1 MADPPAAECGL
12 TPVPACLPFTVDT
25 WGPNTND
32 QLQFLTHAHKDH
44 TAGVDAHA
52 THVAATPTTL
62 ALLRNKFP
70 ALGRRM
76 DAGLVRA
83 TPIGEHETLELT
95 AAAGYGYSVTALPLA
110 NHCAGAGRRRLD
122 IWGDLRRLHA
132 SCPPACWLLRC
143 MHAAACWIQTCSD
156 PYLDSRTCT
165 NPPCNPHAHAARRR
179 HVPLPVRGVWLHPPH
194 GRLPP
199 DAGLR

>member
-1 MADPPAAECGL
+1 MADPPPAAECGL

-44 TAGVDAHA
+44 MAGVDAHA

-62 ALLRNKFP
+62 ALLRIKFP
-70 ALGRRM
+70 ALARRM

-83 TPIGEHETLELT
+83 TPIGEHETLELA

-110 NHCAGAGRRRLD
+110 NHCAGAGRELD
-122 IWGDLRRLHA
+122 FCGDRALACQLPARMLAAALHA
-132 SCPPACWLLRC
+132 C
-143 MHAAACWIQTCSD
+143 
-156 PYLDSRTCT
+156 
-165 NPPCNPHAHAARRR
+165 RRM
-179 HVPLPVRGVWLHPPH
+179 V
-194 GRLPP
+194 
-199 DAGLR
+199 D